1 MRSRPVRLT
10 LAALATIVACAVGL
24 FLFRSEP
31 QLNARRTAVRAFDGR
46 AREAVAALSDLRSGQ
61 QAYVAAGQG
70 VAFWMPKVAE
80 TLAGVTESVN
90 LLRQSAQSTAART
103 ALDEAASSLTE
114 FASVDK
120 RARDYLKAGQP
131 LMAADVVFTEGS
143 ETAATVARQVEGAR
157 TAEHE
162 ALDAWEAG
170 FRRTQ
175 AAALGAAAAL
185 MVLIVVLLAPAGPRT
200 VDAPVATIQPPVAV
214 PPPVDAPAVEPV
226 RAGAPVLKAAADLC
240 SDFGRVRAL
249 ADIDALLV
257 RAAELLDASGIVVW
271 WGDAAGGDLR
281 PALVHGYAPQVVA
294 RMPHVPRSAD
304 NAAAAAY
311 RTGTLQVVVSR
322 AGSRAGSAGGGAVV
336 APIVSSGGTIGA
348 FSAEIRGGGE
358 ASESVQALATLI
370 AAQLSTLLAEPS
382 LELPDKTLTA

>member
-1 MRSRPVRLT
+1 MRSRTVRLT
-10 LAALATIVACAVGL
+10 LAVLATIVASAVGL

-31 QLNARRTAVRAFDGR
+31 QLNTRRAAVRAFDGR
-46 AREAVAALSDLRSGQ
+46 AREAAAALSDLRSGQ

-80 TLAGVTESVN
+80 TLTRVTESVTV
-90 LLRQSAQSTAART
+90 LRESAQSDVART

-114 FASVDK
+114 FSAVDK

-143 ETAATVARQVEGAR
+143 ETAATIARQVEGAR

-175 AAALGAAAAL
+175 AAALGAAATL
-185 MVLIVVLLAPAGPRT
+185 MVLVVVLLAPAGPGANE
-200 VDAPVATIQPPVAV
+200 APVATIQPSAAAPQQVE
-214 PPPVDAPAVEPV
+214 APAEPL

-240 SDFGRVRAL
+240 SDFGRVREL
-249 ADIDALLV
+249 AEIDALLG
-257 RAAELLDASGIVVW
+257 RAASLLDASGIVVW
-271 WGDAAGGDLR
+271 WGDTTGGDLR
-281 PALVHGYAPQVVA
+281 PALSHGYSPQVVA
-294 RMPHVPRSAD
+294 RMPRVPRAAD

-311 RTGTLQVVVSR
+311 RTGLLQVV
-322 AGSRAGSAGGGAVV
+322 ASRAGSAGGAVV
-336 APIVSSGGTIGA
+336 APIVSSRGTIGA

-358 ASESVQALATLI
+358 GSESVQALATLI
-370 AAQLSTLLAEPS
+370 AAQLSTVLAEPS